1 MASERFEATDA
12 LGSLGA
18 SAGAAI
24 DALVVALRDPQLLVR
39 LGAIKALGR
48 IGSSAAA
55 EAEPA
60 LLAAMDRPEQT
71 VQAAWA
77 LGKLGASASAVL
89 ARLRGLL
96 DDDDE
101 EAREVAAMALWRIV
115 RDLDAVHRIG
125 DTLDSDDPKVWKPAF
140 EKLLYFRPR
149 IALDWQEQVNAVTT
163 AQGRTALFKL
173 WQTHTVAAPAIL
185 DADPGDTLGIV
196 ERGDHRQLKL
206 KSPDP
211 KGRGESVTIELKPM
225 DEMFS
230 FHWQRV
236 RLAIIALERM
246 RSDEAKAVLKQLAD
260 GHPDILPTKEAKAA
274 LERMK

>member
-1 MASERFEATDA
+1 VTPDDESVRALGEISARLSSADTSERFEATDA

-55 EAEPA
+55 EAGPA

-125 DTLDSDDPKVWKPAF
+125 DTLDSDDPMLVALAARDLI
-140 EKLLYFRPR
+140 EIGGHSAAARLEVVLATGDEERAR
-149 IALDWQEQVNAVTT
+149 IVMTSLTHIATT
-163 AQGRTALFKL
+163 
-173 WQTHTVAAPAIL
+173 P
-185 DADPGDTLGIV
+185 
-196 ERGDHRQLKL
+196 E
-206 KSPDP
+206 
-211 KGRGESVTIELKPM
+211 
-225 DEMFS
+225 
-230 FHWQRV
+230 
-236 RLAIIALERM
+236 
-246 RSDEAKAVLKQLAD
+246 
-260 GHPDILPTKEAKAA
+260 AA
-274 LERMK
+274 LRSLRDRSIDG